1 MCLKGKDINP
11 KLSMTNR
18 IAVMQV
24 KKSKASTAQWHNS
37 QRNKFSLSELRRLSW
52 GMMGYYTKSCQSIK
66 HMENP
71 VRKTPKE

>member
-1 MCLKGKDINP
+1 MCVKGKDINP

-37 QRNKFSLSELRRLSW
+37 QKNCEEIRNRIQNPLPQ
-52 GMMGYYTKSCQSIK
+52 KS
-66 HMENP
+66 
-71 VRKTPKE
+71 